1 MKLSDYDNQTV
12 RITLKDGMVF
22 EGYSVHNSS
31 DYDFH
36 EFGRNEQSLQIDD
49 WLFFRRDIKS
59 VEIAAESDTTVWMSR
74 ICRSLLLDHDTFI
87 KLEKGQQ
94 DIELPVSIIRKKP
107 VRCGDMIR
115 FEDRTNEDDVL
126 YMEVTGIDNTAAQKT
141 AVVHVKQAE

>member
-22 EGYSVHNSS
+22 EGYAVHNSA

-74 ICRSLLLDHDTFI
+74 ICRSLLLDHDAFI

-94 DIELPVSIIRKKP
+94 DIELPLSVICKKSLQ
-107 VRCGDMIR
+107 CGDMIR
-115 FEDRTNEDDVL
+115 FEDRTDAGEIL
-126 YMEVTGIDNTAAQKT
+126 YMEVTGINDAGAQKT